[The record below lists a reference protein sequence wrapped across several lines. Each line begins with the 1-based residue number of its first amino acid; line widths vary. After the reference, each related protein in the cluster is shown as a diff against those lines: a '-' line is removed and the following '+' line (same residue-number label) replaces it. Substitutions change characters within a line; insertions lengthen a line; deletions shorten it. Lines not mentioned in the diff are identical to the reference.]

1 MRPRSA
7 ACLAVPAA
15 LAALV
20 VSGLTAVPARAG
32 GDAAVLRRAHAAS
45 TSVAFDGS
53 VVIRWVDG
61 DGGGHEASMP
71 VKGRGSELELGV
83 GVQQPTLTWTGGV
96 GTARTAPDPAAKYQ
110 VRAEVGPLILG
121 RPTTRVLLGLNGRV
135 TEQADVDDA
144 TGLLLRRQVYDAR
157 GVTVRVVEFVTLEGL
172 RTVGTSSVASVREPG
187 PVPRLDRVPSPF
199 PAPTELA
206 GGYARLG
213 AYRRGPAVQ
222 VLYGDGVRTL
232 SVFSQLGEADPS
244 ALPTGGERLPVRES
258 MGRRWTWAGGQV
270 IIWSQRG
277 TTTTVVG
284 DGPPAEVL
292 AAARSIPEPSPP
304 TFPAR
309 LRQASRHVIQLII

>member
-1 MRPRSA
+1 MRPGGA
-7 ACLAVPAA
+7 AYLAVPAVA
-15 LAALV
+15 AALV
-20 VSGLTAVPARAG
+20 VSGLTAMPVRAG
-32 GDAAVLRRAHAAS
+32 GDAEVLRRAQAAS
-45 TSVAFDGS
+45 SSVAFDGS
-53 VVIRWVDG
+53 VLIRWVDG
-61 DGGGHEASMP
+61 DGVGHEESMP
-71 VKGRGSELELGV
+71 VKGKGSELELGV
-83 GVQQPTLTWTGGV
+83 GVQQPALTWTGGV

-121 RPTTRVLLGLNGRV
+121 RPTTRVLLGLDGRV

-157 GVTVRVVEFVTLEGL
+157 GVTVRLVEFITLEGL
-172 RTVGTSSVASVREPG
+172 RTVGTSSPRPVRELR
-187 PVPRLDRVPSPF
+187 PVPRLDQVPRPF
-199 PAPTELA
+199 PAPAELA

-213 AYRRGPAVQ
+213 VYRRGPAVQ

-244 ALPTGGERLPVRES
+244 ALPTGGERLPVRAS

-270 IIWSQRG
+270 VTWSQRG

-309 LRQASRHVIQLII
+309 LRQASRHVIELVV

>member
-1 MRPRSA
+1 MRPRGA

-15 LAALV
+15 LALV

-32 GDAAVLRRAHAAS
+32 GDAEVLRRAQAAS
-45 TSVAFDGS
+45 SSVAFDGS
-53 VVIRWVDG
+53 VLIRWVDG
-61 DGGGHEASMP
+61 DGGGHEESMP
-71 VKGRGSELELGV
+71 VKGKGSELELGV
-83 GVQQPTLTWTGGV
+83 GVQQPALTWTGGV

-121 RPTTRVLLGLNGRV
+121 RPTTRVLLGLNGQV

-157 GVTVRVVEFVTLEGL
+157 GVTVRVVEFITLEGL
-172 RTVGTSSVASVREPG
+172 RTVGTSSVSVREPR
-187 PVPRLDRVPSPF
+187 PVPRLDQVPSPF
-199 PAPTELA
+199 PAPLELA

-232 SVFSQLGEADPS
+232 SVFSQLGEADPA
-244 ALPTGGERLPVRES
+244 ALPTGGERLAVRGS

-270 IIWSQRG
+270 VTWSQRG

-284 DGPPAEVL
+284 DGPPSEVL
-292 AAARSIPEPSPP
+292 AAARSIPDPSPP

-309 LRQASRHVIQLII
+309 LRQASRHVIRLIV